1 MQILLEILI
10 VMVALLSG
18 MVFTPVAVKRVH
30 SARNPVG
37 ARDGRTS
44 TSKASTGVASIG
56 TGSAGGALV
65 HQRHGYRH

>member
-1 MQILLEILI
+1 MQILFEIVI

-30 SARNPVG
+30 SARTPVS
-37 ARDGRTS
+37 ARGGKTS
-44 TSKASTGVASIG
+44 TSKASTGAATIG
-56 TGSAGGALV
+56 TGNAGGTLV